1 MGQANLGRRARQLR
15 YQGFTSDFAVQLL
28 RKFAQTGRLALQAL
42 STFLEESIGGPRV
55 SFECLPWFA
64 AGREAGHHIR
74 RQLCV
79 GRGLAH
85 TKVAELCGRV
95 AEFGQP
101 NPRAIER
108 TVLAAENHLT
118 IDGAFPDSV
127 GSPHSEAVPVAIAI
141 RGRRHR
147 AQDPPREDIGSLE
160 GGQTEFSAGRVE
172 AVVPTVLVAG
182 ED

>member
-15 YQGFTSDFAVQLL
+15 HQGFTSDFAVQLL
-28 RKFAQTGRLALQAL
+28 RQFAQTGRLALQAL

-55 SFECLPWFA
+55 GFECFPRFA
-64 AGREAGHHIR
+64 SCREAGHHIG
-74 RQLCV
+74 RQLCLCL
-79 GRGLAH
+79 GIAH

-141 RGRRHR
+141 RGRRPR

>member
-1 MGQANLGRRARQLR
+1 MQI
-15 YQGFTSDFAVQLL
+15 L

-55 SFECLPWFA
+55 GFEGFPRFA
-64 AGREAGHHIR
+64 SCREAGHHIG
-74 RQLCV
+74 RQLCLCS
-79 GRGLAH
+79 GLAH
-85 TKVAELCGRV
+85 TKVAELGGGV
-95 AEFGQP
+95 AEFGQAD
-101 NPRAIER
+101 PRAIER
-108 TVLAAENHLT
+108 TVFASENHLT